1 MKETIFLCI
10 TDLLNIYSKK
20 KISPV
25 EHIKNTIINIEKINP
40 KLDAF
45 ISIDIENALNQ
56 AEKSEEKYTQN
67 KQRKLEGIPFGVKDV
82 IDIKGE
88 RTQNGSRI
96 FLNSKKKLQNAEIVK
111 QLINEGAIYIGKLY
125 THELAIGAPT
135 FDTFHSPSK
144 NPWNLKKTA
153 GGSSSGSGS
162 AVGGFLVPLAIG
174 TDSGGSI
181 RNPSSMCGIVG
192 LKPTFNSIKMN
203 GIQPLAKSIDNVGP
217 MVRNGKDCE
226 LIYSILNKKKN
237 EDQKKIKDLKI
248 GIIEHFYIKDII
260 AKEEVILKFEE
271 AINVFEKC
279 GAKINRVNLEHL
291 LIYHKI
297 NGTIMTREG
306 YLQNKNIIEINK
318 NIMCKVTYQR
328 LILGKSITN
337 ESYNECLNKKK
348 KLGQQINE
356 ILNYYDILLT
366 LTNFDLPFDIGNI
379 KQIEKQYMRHARSP
393 FNVSGHPSI
402 SIPCGLSHTGLP
414 IGFQIVGKNCGD
426 RQIANIAEEY
436 LNIIEWNK
444 TQEEKIYSKLYSK
457 K

>member
-1 MKETIFLCI
+1 MKETQFLCI
-10 TDLLNIYSKK
+10 TDLLNIYSQK

-25 EHIKNTIINIEKINP
+25 EYIKNTIINIQKINP

-45 ISIDIENALNQ
+45 ISINKENALNQ
-56 AEKSEEKYTQN
+56 AKISEKNFTQN
-67 KQRKLEGIPFGVKDV
+67 KQRKLEGVPFGVKDV

-88 RTQNGSRI
+88 QTQNGSRI
-96 FLNSKKKLQNAEIVK
+96 FLNSKKKLQNANIVK
-111 QLINEGAIYIGKLY
+111 KLIDEGAIYIGKLY

-226 LIYSILNKKKN
+226 LIYSILNKKQN
-237 EDQKKIKDLKI
+237 THPIKIKDLKI
-248 GIIEHFYIKDII
+248 GIIEHFYNKDII
-260 AKEEVILKFEE
+260 ANEEFALKFEE
-271 AINVFEKC
+271 AIKVFEKC
-279 GAKINRVNLEHL
+279 GAKINRVNLQHL
-291 LIYHKI
+291 LTYHKI
-297 NGTIMTREG
+297 NGTIMAREG

-328 LILGKSITN
+328 LISGKSITN
-337 ESYNECLNKKK
+337 ESYNESISKKK
-348 KLGQQINE
+348 ELAFEINE
-356 ILNYYDILLT
+356 ILNDYDILLT

-379 KQIEKQYMRHARSP
+379 EQIESQYMRHARSP

-402 SIPCGLSHTGLP
+402 SVPCGLTNTELP
-414 IGFQIVGKNCGD
+414 VGFQIVGKNGKD
-426 RQIANIAEEY
+426 RQIANIAQEY

-444 TQEEKIYSKLYSK
+444 IQEKKIYSKLYL
-457 K
+457 